1 MAPFTPKCARI
12 ETHLLGRVHDG
23 AVGGRHLAAACACT
37 QHTHTHVR
45 WIEAVRVE
53 KASHSAECPT
63 KHHNNNAF
71 TLQVAEEVLEPVH
84 PAAVTAAASSNDLL
98 LRALLARLLEFD
110 R

>member
-1 MAPFTPKCARI
+1 M
-12 ETHLLGRVHDG
+12 
-23 AVGGRHLAAACACT
+23 
-37 QHTHTHVR
+37 HTIHTRTVDR
-45 WIEAVRVE
+45 AVRVE
-53 KASHSAECPT
+53 KASHSAKFPT
-63 KHHNNNAF
+63 KHHNNNAH